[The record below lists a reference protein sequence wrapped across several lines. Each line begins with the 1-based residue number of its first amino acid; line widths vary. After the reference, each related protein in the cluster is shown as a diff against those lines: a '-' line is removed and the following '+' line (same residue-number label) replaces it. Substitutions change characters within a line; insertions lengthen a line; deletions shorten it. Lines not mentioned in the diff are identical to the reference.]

1 MRFLVIATLATLLV
15 GCTTTMNVDK
25 VKDTDT
31 TEGVRYYLPKPYL
44 LVQPAPDGTI
54 TVSTVFLPDKD
65 RQYAVQTR
73 TTLGKFKLT
82 MNLSDEG
89 FLTDFGWKP
98 DGTELAK
105 AAAEQAGTVA
115 KARIDAR
122 QEEEKEAEAA
132 AQKRLDTIAAAEE
145 AVRKA
150 VSDRDTILV
159 EITEIEDSGIPNDKK
174 EEKLL
179 DARIRLA
186 RAQST
191 LTAAE
196 VTLARLQA
204 TQADDGAGNV
214 PVGGGA
220 QNGQPADPNA
230 QPADAKPADAEPDDA
245 KPADAKPADAK
256 PADAKPADAK
266 PADAK
271 PADAKPAPT
280 IPNGL
285 QATFGPL
292 LLAIVDNGDSVS
304 LVPVAWPGKGT
315 PTQLEFATQTI
326 QPAKPKGDVTRPQG
340 VVRQQIRASGGK
352 LELLIDLNMVVTS
365 IDETLARLRQDGNL
379 VTGGILGAVL
389 GGSQRAIIVN
399 LKPDLA
405 AGDYTLAIPVV
416 FTEAGQETRESLTV
430 SFQVLK

>member
-1 MRFLVIATLATLLV
+1 MRSLVIATLATLLV
-15 GCTTTMNVDK
+15 GCTTTMNVRK
-25 VKDTDT
+25 VKDDGK

-44 LVQPAPDGTI
+44 LVQPAADGTI

-65 RQYAVQTR
+65 QQYAVQTR

-89 FLTDFGWKP
+89 FLTEFGWKP

-122 QEEEKEAEAA
+122 QEEEKEAKEAA
-132 AQKRLDTIAAAEE
+132 KKSLDAIAAAEE

-150 VSDRDTILV
+150 ISERDTILV
-159 EITEIEDSGIPNDKK
+159 EITEIEASKIPDDKK
-174 EEKLL
+174 NEKLL
-179 DARIRLA
+179 DARIQLA

-204 TQADDGAGNV
+204 TQADNGAGNV
-214 PVGGGA
+214 PVGDTQNLADAAGGA
-220 QNGQPADPNA
+220 QNPQPVNPQPVNPQPVDPQPVDRNNQPA
-230 QPADAKPADAEPDDA
+230 
-245 KPADAKPADAK
+245 
-256 PADAKPADAK
+256 
-266 PADAK
+266 
-271 PADAKPAPT
+271 APT

-292 LLAIVDNGDSVS
+292 LLAVVDNGDSVS
-304 LVPVAWPGKGT
+304 LVPVAWPGDGT
-315 PTQLEFATQTI
+315 LTQLEFATQTI

-352 LELLIDLNMVVTS
+352 LELLIDLNMVVDS
-365 IDETLARLRQDGNL
+365 VDETLARLRQDGNL
-379 VTGGILGAVL
+379 VTGGVLGAVL
-389 GGSQRAIIVN
+389 GSAQRAIIVN

-430 SFQVLK
+430 SFQVRK

>member
-1 MRFLVIATLATLLV
+1 MRSLVIATLATLLV
-15 GCTTTMNVDK
+15 GCTTTMNVRK

-89 FLTDFGWKP
+89 FLNEFGWKP
-98 DGTELAK
+98 DGTELTK

-122 QEEEKEAEAA
+122 QQEEKEAKEAT
-132 AQKRLDTIAAAEE
+132 QKRLDAIAAAEE

-150 VSDRDTILV
+150 VSERDTILV
-159 EITEIEDSGIPNDKK
+159 EITEIEASGIPNDKK
-174 EEKLL
+174 QEKLL

-186 RAQST
+186 RAEST
-191 LTAAE
+191 LAAAE
-196 VTLARLQA
+196 ATLARLQA
-204 TQADDGAGNV
+204 TQADNGAGNV
-214 PVGGGA
+214 PVGDTQNVAGAAGGA
-220 QNGQPADPNA
+220 QNGQPADA
-230 QPADAKPADAEPDDA
+230 QPVDAQPVNPQPVDGMPANQNGQ
-245 KPADAKPADAK
+245 PA
-256 PADAKPADAK
+256 
-266 PADAK
+266 
-271 PADAKPAPT
+271 APT

-292 LLAIVDNGDSVS
+292 LLAVVDDGNSVS
-304 LVPVAWPGKGT
+304 LVPVAWPGDGT

-340 VVRQQIRASGGK
+340 AVRQQIRASGGK
-352 LELLIDLNMVVTS
+352 LELLIDLNMVVNS
-365 IDETLARLRQDGNL
+365 IDETLARLRQDGQL

-389 GGSQRAIIVN
+389 GGAQRAITVN

-405 AGDYTLAIPVV
+405 AGDYTLAVPVV
-416 FTEAGQETRESLTV
+416 FTEAGEEKRESVTV
-430 SFQVLK
+430 SFQVRE

>member
-1 MRFLVIATLATLLV
+1 MRSFVIATLALLLV
-15 GCTTTMNVDK
+15 GCTTTMNVRK
-25 VKDTDT
+25 VKDADT

-89 FLTDFGWKP
+89 FLNEFGWKP

-122 QEEEKEAEAA
+122 QQEEKEAKEA
-132 AQKRLDTIAAAEE
+132 AQKKLDAIAAAEE

-150 VSDRDTILV
+150 VSERDTILV
-159 EITEIEDSGIPNDKK
+159 EITAIEASGIPNDKK
-174 EEKLL
+174 QEKLL

-186 RAQST
+186 RAEST
-191 LTAAE
+191 LAAAE
-196 VTLARLQA
+196 ATLARLQA
-204 TQADDGAGNV
+204 PQAAGAGGGAQNV
-214 PVGGGA
+214 AGAGGGAQNVAGAGGGA
-220 QNGQPADPNA
+220 QNGQPAAPTV
-230 QPADAKPADAEPDDA
+230 
-245 KPADAKPADAK
+245 
-256 PADAKPADAK
+256 
-266 PADAK
+266 
-271 PADAKPAPT
+271 PT
-280 IPNGL
+280 IPDGL
-285 QATFGPL
+285 QATFGPM
-292 LLAIVDNGDSVS
+292 LLAVVDDGSSVR
-304 LVPVAWPGKGT
+304 LVPVAWPGGDGT
-315 PTQLEFATQTI
+315 LTQLEFATQTI
-326 QPAKPKGDVTRPQG
+326 QTEKPKGDVIRLQG

-352 LELLIDLNMVVTS
+352 LELLIDLNMVVNS
-365 IDETLARLRQDGNL
+365 IDEALARLRHDGSP
-379 VTGGILGAVL
+379 VPGGILGAVL
-389 GGSQRAIIVN
+389 GGTQRAIAVD

-416 FTEAGQETRESLTV
+416 FTEAGQEKRESVTV
-430 SFQVLK
+430 SFQVRK

>member
-256 PADAKPADAK
+256 PA
-266 PADAK
+266 
-271 PADAKPAPT
+271 PT